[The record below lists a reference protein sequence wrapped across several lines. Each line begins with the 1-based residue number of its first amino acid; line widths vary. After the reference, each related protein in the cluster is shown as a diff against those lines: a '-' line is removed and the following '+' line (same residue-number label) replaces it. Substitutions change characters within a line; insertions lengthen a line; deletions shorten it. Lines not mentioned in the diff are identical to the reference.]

1 MEVQLSLRL
10 THNLVLLHKLLGD
23 CLCSDVSM
31 YMEARSVGRRIK
43 TYSLVV
49 TKQEKKA
56 EQVGRVSASFENL
69 S

>member
-23 CLCSDVSM
+23 CLRSDVSM
-31 YMEARSVGRRIK
+31 YMEARSAGRRIK

-49 TKQEKKA
+49 TKQAKKD
-56 EQVGRVSASFENL
+56 
-69 S
+69 